1 MKKLL
6 NINIENYTYLN
17 MECTLYAKMYSL
29 YLFNYFMKNN
39 YMNTIE
45 DFNTYIAG
53 IENSNGYKK
62 PLAFGLGIRRSKE
75 EKTLDVNFPKINW
88 NSSFGTAALLQDIV
102 GFRGGEN
109 GFVSVSKTQL
119 QKAYDNFKAF
129 HDEIEKHDN
138 IVLVKQLLDSIDS
151 PKNIYQQIDV
161 VAYFLFDKDQ
171 AVTDAVEGYFK
182 LQCLSQLHVL
192 PHGLALDGVF
202 GKLNNIAWTNHGPIL
217 PEDISA
223 ERIKATF
230 KGQNIIVS
238 HVDKFP
244 YMVNY
249 HVPNGV
255 RIASGSQVR
264 LGAHCA
270 VGTTVMPAG
279 YVNFNAGTKGNAMIE
294 GRVSA
299 GVIVGHD
306 SDLGGG
312 VSIMGT
318 LSGGNKNVISIGDKC
333 LLGANAGTGISLGFG
348 CTIAAGVYVT
358 AAAKVWLYNKN
369 RQAVDINGNIVEEG
383 QNIVKGAELNGK
395 EKLLFLLNSTN
406 GHLEC
411 RPNPKTI
418 ELNEDL
424 HVKN

>member
-1 MKKLL
+1 MK
-6 NINIENYTYLN
+6 
-17 MECTLYAKMYSL
+17 
-29 YLFNYFMKNN
+29 
-39 YMNTIE
+39 TIE
-45 DFNTYIAG
+45 AFKSYVSSVEAQ
-53 IENSNGYKK
+53 EGYTK
-62 PLAFGLGIRRSKE
+62 PLAFGLGIRRSKGD
-75 EKTLDVNFPKINW
+75 KVLDVNFPHINW
-88 NSSFGTAALLQDIV
+88 NNSFGTAALLQDV
-102 GFRGGEN
+102 VDFKQNSN
-109 GFVSVSKTQL
+109 GFVEVSKAQL
-119 QKAYDNFKAF
+119 QKAYDNFEAF
-129 HDEIEKHDN
+129 HNELEKHSN
-138 IVLVKQLLDSIDS
+138 IILIKQLLDSYNT
-151 PKNIYQQIDV
+151 PQNTYQTIDV

-171 AVTDAVEGYFK
+171 PVADAVEGYFK

-192 PHGLALDGVF
+192 PHGLSLEGVF

-217 PEDISA
+217 PEDISE

-230 KGQNIIVS
+230 KGENIIVS

-279 YVNFNAGTKGNAMIE
+279 YINFNAGTKGNAMIE

-299 GVIVGHD
+299 GVVVGHD

-358 AAAKVWLYNKN
+358 AAAKVWLYDADKN
-369 RQAVDINGNIVEEG
+369 PIDINGKLVNEG
-383 QNIVKGAELNGK
+383 ENIVKGAELNGK
-395 EKLLFLLNSTN
+395 DKLLFLLNSTN

-418 ELNEDL
+418 ELNEAL

>member
-1 MKKLL
+1 
-6 NINIENYTYLN
+6 
-17 MECTLYAKMYSL
+17 
-29 YLFNYFMKNN
+29 
-39 YMNTIE
+39 MNTIE
-45 DFNTYIAG
+45 NFKAYVAKVEAT
-53 IENSNGYKK
+53 EGYTR
-62 PLAFGLGIRRSKE
+62 PLAFGLGVRRSKGD
-75 EKTLDVNFPKINW
+75 KVLDVNFPSINW
-88 NSSFGTAALLQDIV
+88 NTAFGTAALLQDV
-102 GFRGGEN
+102 VDFKGGKN
-109 GFVSVSKTQL
+109 GFVTVSKEQL
-119 QKAYDNFKAF
+119 QKAFDNFAAF
-129 HDEIEKHDN
+129 HGEIEKHPN
-138 IVLVKQLLDSIDS
+138 IVLIQQLLE
-151 PKNIYQQIDV
+151 NIAAPTNTYQEVDV

-171 AVTDAVEGYFK
+171 AVDDAVEGYFK

-192 PHGLALDGVF
+192 PHGLSLESVF

-217 PEDISA
+217 PEDLSA

-230 KGQNIIVS
+230 RGENIIVS

-279 YVNFNAGTKGNAMIE
+279 YINFNAGTKGNAMIE

-299 GVIVGHD
+299 GVVVGHD

-333 LLGANAGTGISLGFG
+333 LLGANSGTGISLGFG

-358 AAAKVWLYNKN
+358 AAAKVWLYNADK
-369 RQAVDINGNIVEEG
+369 QPVDINGNIVSEG
-383 QNIVKGAELNGK
+383 DNIVKGAELNGK
-395 EKLLFLLNSTN
+395 DKLLFLLDSTN
-406 GHLEC
+406 GHLTC

-418 ELNEDL
+418 ELNEAL

>member
-1 MKKLL
+1 
-6 NINIENYTYLN
+6 
-17 MECTLYAKMYSL
+17 
-29 YLFNYFMKNN
+29 
-39 YMNTIE
+39 MNTIE
-45 DFNTYIAG
+45 AFKAYVANVEAR
-53 IENSNGYKK
+53 EEYKK
-62 PLAFGLGIRRSKE
+62 PLAFGLGIRRTKGD
-75 EKTLDVNFPKINW
+75 KVLDVNFPSINW
-88 NSSFGTAALLQDIV
+88 NTAFGTAALIQDVV
-102 GFRGGEN
+102 GYKGEEN
-109 GFVSVSKTQL
+109 GFVTVSKAQL
-119 QKAYDNFKAF
+119 QKAFDNFEAF
-129 HDEIEKHDN
+129 HNEIEKHPN
-138 IVLVKQLLDSIDS
+138 IVLIQQLLETINS
-151 PKNIYQQIDV
+151 PANVYQKIDV

-171 AVTDAVEGYFK
+171 PVVNAVEGYFK

-192 PHGLALDGVF
+192 PHGLSLDGIF
-202 GKLNNIAWTNHGPIL
+202 GKLNNVAWTSHGPIL
-217 PEDISA
+217 PEDIDN

-230 KGQNIIVS
+230 KGENIIVS

-255 RIASGSQVR
+255 RIVSGSQVR

-279 YVNFNAGTKGNAMIE
+279 YINFNAGTKGNAMIE

-299 GVIVGHD
+299 GVVVGHN

-333 LLGANAGTGISLGFG
+333 LLGANSGTGISLGFG

-358 AAAKVWLYNKN
+358 AAAKVWLYNAEK
-369 RQAVDINGNIVEEG
+369 QPVDIEGNVVLEG
-383 QNIVKGAELNGK
+383 QNIVKGAQLNGK
-395 EKLLFLLNSTN
+395 EKLLFILNSTN

-411 RPNPKTI
+411 KPNPKTI
-418 ELNEDL
+418 ELNEAL

>member
-1 MKKLL
+1 
-6 NINIENYTYLN
+6 
-17 MECTLYAKMYSL
+17 
-29 YLFNYFMKNN
+29 
-39 YMNTIE
+39 MNTIE
-45 DFNTYIAG
+45 DFKAYVADVEAT
-53 IENSNGYKK
+53 EGYTK
-62 PLAFGLGIRRSKE
+62 PLAFGLGIRRSKGD
-75 EKTLDVNFPKINW
+75 KVLDVNFPGINW
-88 NSSFGTAALLQDIV
+88 DTAFGTAALLQDV
-102 GFRGGEN
+102 TGFKGSEN
-109 GFVSVSKTQL
+109 GFVTVSKAQL
-119 QKAYDNFKAF
+119 QNAFDNFAAF
-129 HDEIEKHDN
+129 HGEIEKHPN
-138 IVLVKQLLDSIDS
+138 IILIQQLLENIAS
-151 PKNIYQQIDV
+151 PSNTYQEIDV

-171 AVTDAVEGYFK
+171 PVNDAVEGYFK

-192 PHGLALDGVF
+192 PHGLSLEGVF
-202 GKLNNIAWTNHGPIL
+202 GKLNNIAWTNQGPIL
-217 PEDISA
+217 PEDLSA

-230 KGQNIIVS
+230 KGENIVVT

-279 YVNFNAGTKGNAMIE
+279 YINFNAGTKGNAMIE

-299 GVIVGHD
+299 GVVVGHD

-333 LLGANAGTGISLGFG
+333 LLGANSGTGISLGFG

-358 AAAKVWLYNKN
+358 AAAKVWLYDANK
-369 RQAVDINGNIVEEG
+369 QPVDINGNKVEER

-395 EKLLFLLNSTN
+395 DKLLFLLDSTN
-406 GHLEC
+406 GHLTC

-418 ELNEDL
+418 ELNEAL

>member
-1 MKKLL
+1 
-6 NINIENYTYLN
+6 
-17 MECTLYAKMYSL
+17 
-29 YLFNYFMKNN
+29 
-39 YMNTIE
+39 MNTIE
-45 DFNTYIAG
+45 NFKEYVQNIT
-53 IENSNGYKK
+53 SKPGYTK
-62 PLAFGLGIRRSKE
+62 PLAFGLGIRKSKGD
-75 EKTLDVNFPKINW
+75 KTLDVNFPSINW
-88 NSSFGTAALLQDIV
+88 DSAFGTAALLQDV
-102 GFRGGEN
+102 TGFSSNKN
-109 GFVSVSKTQL
+109 GFVTVSKEQL
-119 QKAYDNFKAF
+119 QKAFDNFSAF
-129 HDEIEKHDN
+129 HNEIEKHPN
-138 IVLVKQLLDSIDS
+138 IVLIQQLLENYNQ
-151 PKNIYQQIDV
+151 PEGYQTVDV
-161 VAYFLFDKDQ
+161 VAYFLFDKDI
-171 AVTDAVEGYFK
+171 AVEDAVEGYFK
-182 LQCLSQLHVL
+182 LQCLSQLHVK
-192 PHGLALDGVF
+192 PHGLSLEGVF
-202 GKLNNIAWTNHGPIL
+202 GKLNNIAWTNQGPIL
-217 PEDISA
+217 PEDLSA

-230 KGQNIIVS
+230 KGATLNVT

-279 YVNFNAGTKGNAMIE
+279 YINFNAGTLGNAMIE

-333 LLGANAGTGISLGFG
+333 LLGANSGTGISLGFG

-358 AAAKVWLYNKN
+358 AAAKVWLYNENKE
-369 RQAVDINGNIVEEG
+369 AVDINGNLVEEG
-383 QNIVKGAELNGK
+383 ANIVKGAELNGK
-395 EKLLFLLNSTN
+395 DKLLFLLDSTN
-406 GHLEC
+406 GHLTC

-418 ELNEDL
+418 ELNASL

>member
-1 MKKLL
+1 
-6 NINIENYTYLN
+6 
-17 MECTLYAKMYSL
+17 
-29 YLFNYFMKNN
+29 
-39 YMNTIE
+39 MNTIE
-45 DFNTYIAG
+45 NFKEYVQNITSKD
-53 IENSNGYKK
+53 GYAK
-62 PLAFGLGIRRSKE
+62 PLAFGLGIRKSKG
-75 EKTLDVNFPKINW
+75 EKVLDVNFPSINW
-88 NSSFGTAALLQDIV
+88 DNAFGTAALLQDV
-102 GFRGGEN
+102 TGYTSNEN
-109 GFVSVSKTQL
+109 GFVTVSKEQL
-119 QKAYDNFKAF
+119 QKAFDNFAAF
-129 HDEIEKHDN
+129 HSEIEKHPN
-138 IVLVKQLLDSIDS
+138 IVLIQQLLENYNQ
-151 PKNIYQQIDV
+151 PEGYQSVDV

-171 AVTDAVEGYFK
+171 AVNDAVEAYFK
-182 LQCLSQLHVL
+182 LQCLSQLHVQ
-192 PHGLALDGVF
+192 PHGLSLEGVF
-202 GKLNNIAWTNHGPIL
+202 GKLNNVAWTNHGPIL

-230 KGQNIIVS
+230 KGETIIVT

-299 GVIVGHD
+299 GVVVGHD

-333 LLGANAGTGISLGFG
+333 LLGANSGTGISLGFG

-358 AAAKVWLYNKN
+358 AAAKVWMYNEDK
-369 RQAVDINGNIVEEG
+369 QPIDINGTIVEEG
-383 QNIVKGAELNGK
+383 KNIVKGAELNGK
-395 EKLLFLLNSTN
+395 DKLLFLLDSTN
-406 GHLEC
+406 GHLVC

-418 ELNEDL
+418 ELNASL
-424 HVKN
+424 HTSND